1 MFWGVRTSRFRD
13 ISEVKMATK
22 LLYRKCYENLLEW
35 KKRSG
40 GSTAILLEG
49 ARRCG
54 KTTLAKEFAKKE
66 YESSLYIDF
75 SHVDSQVLKIF
86 NEHRHDTQTLL
97 RMLQI
102 FYGVELKERKSLV
115 IFDEVQRFPTA
126 REEIKHLV
134 QDGRFD
140 YLETGSLISIK
151 KNSDKIVIPSEE
163 EKLQLH
169 PLDFEEFLIAQNRK
183 ILVEEI
189 VNSRETLKPL
199 PLEIHQL
206 AMRLFNEY
214 MLVGGMPKVVTTY
227 LQNGNFSDC
236 DREKRAIL
244 ALYDEDIQKFGG
256 TCADRARGIWR
267 QIPGNLSSGSKRF
280 KLGTVDKNARYRSYQ
295 PAITWLEDS
304 KTVNVCR
311 CTTDPNVGFKL
322 TADETAFKCYMADT
336 GLLVSH
342 AFPAGKEV
350 GEIYKALQFG
360 TVSVNRGMFVEN
372 VVAQQFC
379 ASGEELYYFTWK
391 EENKRPR
398 EIDFLL
404 VRGFSDAAGKLRISP
419 VEVKSSKSYST
430 VSLDDFKRRWAKRV
444 GNEIVL
450 HPKQLKVEGNRQYL
464 PLYMSFCV

>member
-1 MFWGVRTSRFRD
+1 M
-13 ISEVKMATK
+13 TK
-22 LLYRKCYENLLEW
+22 LLYRKCYDNLLEW
-35 KKRSG
+35 KKRSK
-40 GSTAILLEG
+40 GSTAVLLEG
-49 ARRCG
+49 ARRVG
-54 KTTLAKEFAKKE
+54 KTTLAKEFAENE
-66 YESSLYIDF
+66 YDSSLYIDF

-86 NEHRHDTQTLL
+86 NEQRHDTQTLL

-115 IFDEVQRFPTA
+115 VFDEVQRFPIA

-134 QDGRFD
+134 QDGRYD

-151 KNSDKIVIPSEE
+151 KNSDTIVIPSEE
-163 EKLQLH
+163 EKLQLY
-169 PLDFEEFLIAQNRK
+169 PLNFEEFLIAENRK
-183 ILVEEI
+183 MLVEEI
-189 VNSRETLKPL
+189 VSSRENLKPL
-199 PLEIHQL
+199 PIEIHQL

-214 MLVGGMPKVVTTY
+214 MLVGGMPKVVSTY
-227 LQNGNFSDC
+227 LTNGSFTDC

-244 ALYDEDIQKFGG
+244 ELYDEDIQKFGG
-256 TCADRARGIWR
+256 TCSDRARGMWR
-267 QIPGNLSSGSKRF
+267 QIPGNLSHASKRF
-280 KLGTVDKNARYRSYQ
+280 KLGTVSKNARYRNYQ
-295 PAITWLEDS
+295 SAVNWLEDS

-322 TADETAFKCYMADT
+322 TADETSFKCYMADT

-379 ASGEELYYFTWK
+379 ANGEELFYFAWK
-391 EENKRPR
+391 EEGKRPR

-404 VRGFSDAAGKLRISP
+404 VRGFSDAAGKLRIAP

-430 VSLDDFKRRWAKRV
+430 VSLDDFKKRWPKRV